1 MGFMIPLPAVLQIK
15 KWIPAGHLAQVA
27 MQPVMEND
35 DVLNIFKKSADE
47 YIYGVKDIDS
57 VAKKLYREMSV
68 YNTKEDDSK

>member
-1 MGFMIPLPAVLQIK
+1 
-15 KWIPAGHLAQVA
+15 

-35 DVLNIFKKSADE
+35 DVLNIFKKSADK
-47 YIYGVKDIDS
+47 YIYEVKDIDS